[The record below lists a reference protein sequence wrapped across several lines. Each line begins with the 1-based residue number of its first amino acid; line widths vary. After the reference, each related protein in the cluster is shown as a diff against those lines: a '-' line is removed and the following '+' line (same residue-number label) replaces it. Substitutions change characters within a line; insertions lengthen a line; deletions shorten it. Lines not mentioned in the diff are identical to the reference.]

1 MTLESVTYIED
12 LDEDYP
18 AEGEVGTLHEGNDH
32 IRNIKKA
39 VKNSWA
45 NALQTTPTTSY
56 TLTVPSTGPW
66 NIWKFGAG
74 YTGNVWEVQNSSGQ
88 RVSTFSAYSATI
100 TSYAGYTAGGASGFV
115 ASSGAGTLND
125 FAVVQGDT
133 ANGANIRVGRPYSG
147 YGSSN
152 PFEYSAPNTTDLFY
166 VSNTGQ
172 VGGTGAF
179 LNISDARDKTA
190 INDCLAGLQ
199 EILAL
204 RPVTFE
210 YLSRPGVQNYG
221 FIAQEVQGVLPN
233 AVSLFSK
240 NDRLGLAYEQILAPL
255 VKAVQELAER
265 VAKLE
270 G

>member
-1 MTLESVTYIED
+1 MTVESVTYIED

-32 IRNIKKA
+32 IRNIKKG

-45 NALQTTPTTSY
+45 LAAKLAPTASQTA
-56 TLTVPSTGPW
+56 TVPSTGAW
-66 NIWKFGAG
+66 VNMQFGAG
-74 YTGNVWEVQNSSGQ
+74 YSGSVWEVWNSSSQ
-88 RVSTFSAYSATI
+88 VVAKQNAYSGTI
-100 TSYAGYTAGGASGFV
+100 TVNANYTAGGSGGFLAASNATLSDFAYVGGDSSTGATIRV
-115 ASSGAGTLND
+115 ARASSGS
-125 FAVVQGDT
+125 
-133 ANGANIRVGRPYSG
+133 GAN
-147 YGSSN
+147 N
-152 PFEYSAPNTTDLFY
+152 AFEFSAPNTTDLFY
-166 VSNTGQ
+166 VSNTGG
-172 VGGTGAF
+172 VGGTGAYVN
-179 LNISDARDKTA
+179 LSDARDKTSVNA
-190 INDCLAGLQ
+190 CLAGLQ

-210 YLSRPGVQNYG
+210 YLARPGVQNYG
-221 FIAQEVQGVLPN
+221 FIAQEVQSVLPN